1 MLHSYA
7 SRLFEN
13 NVKDKTVQKLLG
25 HSNIS
30 TTLNIYTHV
39 QEEILRSAVN
49 TFEGQKGAKKG
60 QIEI

>member
-1 MLHSYA
+1 MCHSYA

-13 NVKDKTVQKLLG
+13 NVKDKTIQLLLG

-39 QEEILRSAVN
+39 QEEILKSAVN
-49 TFEGQKGAKKG
+49 TFEWQKRGKPK
-60 QIEI
+60 I